1 MSMQTITELN
11 ETKNIYNNSGVR
23 KRVLIVEDN
32 EIMSRILKYQLDNL
46 GYDFDVAANGTDAI
60 KLLNPRHSLI
70 LIDVGLPDISGWHLA
85 KQIKS
90 LKAPLCNIPIIM
102 NSAHANQETIDQN
115 KEFNQGFIPKPINKK
130 QLELMLSS
138 AIVEI

>member
-102 NSAHANQETIDQN
+102 NSAHADQETIDQN
-115 KEFNQGFIPKPINKK
+115 KEYNQGFISKPINQK
-130 QLELMLSS
+130 QLKLILNK
-138 AIVEI
+138 ALN

>member
-1 MSMQTITELN
+1 MSMQTITEAN

-23 KRVLIVEDN
+23 QRILVVEDN
-32 EIMSRILKYQLDNL
+32 IIMGRILKHQIDDM
-46 GYDFDVAANGTDAI
+46 GYDFDLAENGTNAI
-60 KLLNPRHSLI
+60 ELLNPKHSLI

-90 LKAPLCNIPIIM
+90 LKSPLCNIPIIM

-115 KEFNQGFIPKPINKK
+115 KEFNDGFIPKPINQKELK
-130 QLELMLSS
+130 LMLHK
-138 AIVEI
+138 ILEK